1 MVEQTRRQI
10 HAVSLQAGPGVVD
23 AGALFDMN
31 LRLSD
36 HATRA
41 VGRQL
46 AAIGDQ
52 MVQDL
57 ASREPTWPPV
67 PVNLFR
73 PAQMLTRS
81 IYRDINRQ
89 LWSFQDLFAALKGWI
104 TSTTA
109 GPRTFRAA
117 ALTAWV
123 SGFNTSA
130 CAGWTRGAL
139 VTVAL
144 VAAVSTFGAL
154 CIEWKV

>member
-31 LRLSD
+31 LRYD

-52 MVQDL
+52 MVRDL

-81 IYRDINRQ
+81 IYRYRH
-89 LWSFQDLFAALKGWI
+89 LFFHSLPFVCSFM
-104 TSTTA
+104 
-109 GPRTFRAA
+109 
-117 ALTAWV
+117 
-123 SGFNTSA
+123 
-130 CAGWTRGAL
+130 
-139 VTVAL
+139 
-144 VAAVSTFGAL
+144 
-154 CIEWKV
+154 